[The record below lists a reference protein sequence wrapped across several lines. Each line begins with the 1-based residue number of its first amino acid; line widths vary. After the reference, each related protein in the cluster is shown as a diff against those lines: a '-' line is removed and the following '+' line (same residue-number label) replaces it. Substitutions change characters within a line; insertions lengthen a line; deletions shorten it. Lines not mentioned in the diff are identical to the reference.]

1 MLTPVLNAD
10 SYDSDTLS
18 MWHTGMSD
26 AMRML
31 DLPWQ
36 ATINKTDQGHD
47 TWVRYFL
54 DYVEV
59 LND

>member
-1 MLTPVLNAD
+1 M
-10 SYDSDTLS
+10 
-18 MWHTGMSD
+18 GMSD

-36 ATINKTDQGHD
+36 ATINKTHLGHD
-47 TWVRYFL
+47 TWVSYFL
-54 DYVEV
+54 DYVDI